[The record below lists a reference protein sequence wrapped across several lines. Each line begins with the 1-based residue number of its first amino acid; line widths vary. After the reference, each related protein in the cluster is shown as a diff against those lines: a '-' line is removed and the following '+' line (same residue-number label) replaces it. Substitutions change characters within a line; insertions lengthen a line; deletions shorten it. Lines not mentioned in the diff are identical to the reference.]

1 MDAGSVALFNN
12 MVDDGTAI
20 IIVIVGVLGP
30 IWLIGQIIKSKAG
43 RNLNAADLA
52 LVEKITGIADRME
65 TRMSTVERILDADS
79 PAWRQTNSELGGN
92 HERKVG

>member
-30 IWLIGQIIKSKAG
+30 VWLIGQIIKSKAG

-65 TRMSTVERILDADS
+65 TRMTTLERILDADS
-79 PAWRQTNSELGGN
+79 PTWRQTTPESGGKY
-92 HERKVG
+92 ERKVG